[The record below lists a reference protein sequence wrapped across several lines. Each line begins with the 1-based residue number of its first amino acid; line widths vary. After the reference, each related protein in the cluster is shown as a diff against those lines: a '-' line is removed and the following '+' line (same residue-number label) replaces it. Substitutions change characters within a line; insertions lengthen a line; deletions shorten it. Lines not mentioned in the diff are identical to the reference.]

1 MANPVPSSKSVPSA
15 RKRGLALRW
24 STWLAAAAI
33 IGYGVAIAMHWD
45 DRGLLWLQERFES
58 KVEQQASIW
67 LPDYQVDIDAKVLPG
82 MEDDEASD
90 LTYNPVSKTLFAVM
104 GKNPFLVEL
113 NLDGDVLRKM
123 PLVGWSNPEGVATLE
138 GGRLAIVDERDHS
151 LAIVT
156 LAADTRSLNI
166 ADFPQYDLGPSANQN
181 KAFEAIAWDPR
192 QQRIVLGEE
201 RPPALFTW
209 STDGIGA
216 LSGDKKSLPNEELD
230 LRNLSALGID
240 PRTGHMLV
248 LSADSNML
256 LELDETGEQVSF
268 MTLLGGF
275 NGLNKRVP
283 RAEGVAM
290 DDNGTLYIVSEPN
303 LFYRFKKP

>member
-1 MANPVPSSKSVPSA
+1 MASPVPSSKSVPSA

-58 KVEQQASIW
+58 PVEQQASIW

-123 PLVGWSNPEGVATLE
+123 PLEGWSNPEGVAVLE

-151 LAIVT
+151 LTIVT
-156 LAADTRSLNI
+156 LTADTRSLNI
-166 ADFPQYDLGPSANQN
+166 ADFPQYDLGPSENQN

-209 STDGIGA
+209 NSDGHSP
-216 LSGDKKSLPNEELD
+216 LTGDKQPLPNEELD

-256 LELDETGEQVSF
+256 LELDENGEQVSF

-275 NGLNKRVP
+275 NGLNKRIP

-290 DDNGTLYIVSEPN
+290 DEQGNLYIVSEPN
-303 LFYRFKKP
+303 LFYRFRKP

>member
-1 MANPVPSSKSVPSA
+1 MATPVPSSKSVPSA

-45 DRGLLWLQERFES
+45 DRGLLWMKERFES
-58 KVEQQASIW
+58 PVEQQASIW

-90 LTYNPVSKTLFAVM
+90 LTYNPVSKTLFSVM

-123 PLVGWSNPEGVATLE
+123 PLVGWSNPEGVAALE
-138 GGRLAIVDERDHS
+138 GGRLAIVDERDHK
-151 LAIVT
+151 LTIVT
-156 LAADTRSLNI
+156 LTAETQSLNI
-166 ADFPQYDLGPSANQN
+166 ADFPQYDLGPSENQN

-209 STDGIGA
+209 SSDGHSP
-216 LSGDKKSLPNEELD
+216 LTGDKKPLPSEELD

-240 PRTGHMLV
+240 SRTGHMLV

-275 NGLNKRVP
+275 NGLNKRIP

-290 DDNGTLYIVSEPN
+290 DEQGTLYIVSEPN
-303 LFYRFKKP
+303 LFYRFRKP